1 MIVTLYKSSLSQAF
15 CANCLLLRHCYQTHS
30 IKALDRLAN
39 SEHLKIP
46 PVNFCITYFGAA
58 LEYRV
63 EEFSAG
69 NTDLLKNMT
78 CDKNQCANLRPNS
91 SIRRIKKR

>member
-1 MIVTLYKSSLSQAF
+1 MIVTLDKSSLPQAF
-15 CANCLLLRHCYQTHS
+15 CVNYLLLRHCYQEHS
-30 IKALDRLAN
+30 IKVLDRLAN
-39 SEHLKIP
+39 SGHLKIL
-46 PVNFCITYFGAA
+46 PVNFCITYFEAT

-78 CDKNQCANLRPNS
+78 CDKNQCANLKPNS
-91 SIRRIKKR
+91 SIRSIKKR